1 MSEQDAGSKNPAAQ
15 NEALH
20 LLAFEDDDLA
30 VLSANLQDAL
40 VRIADMA
47 YLPKERRFALLCQ
60 RFDWIAADKGRKER
74 CQTGLHFDAVRKVSI
89 QGFDQTRRDR
99 VLNLL
104 SITFEPS
111 EAPAGTV
118 LLTFSAG
125 GAVRLEVDYIEAQM
139 SDLDLRWKARR
150 RPGHVLGDDKPA

>member
-1 MSEQDAGSKNPAAQ
+1 MSEREAGGGKAGKNASA
-15 NEALH
+15 ESRAFH
-20 LLAFEDDDLA
+20 LLAFEPEDLA
-30 VLSANLQDAL
+30 IMSANLQDAI

-47 YLPKERRFALLCQ
+47 FLPKERRFALICQ
-60 RFDWIAADKGRKER
+60 RFDWVAAETGRVER
-74 CQTGLHFDAVRKVSI
+74 CQCGLHFEAVRKAAV
-89 QGFDQTRRDR
+89 QGFDQKRKDR

-104 SITFEPS
+104 SITFHPGQ
-111 EAPAGTV
+111 APGGSI

-150 RPGHVLGDDKPA
+150 KPEHD

>member
-1 MSEQDAGSKNPAAQ
+1 MGEQNAGEKDQDAKAG
-15 NEALH
+15 ALH

-47 YLPKERRFALLCQ
+47 FLPNESRFALLCQ
-60 RFDWIAADKGRKER
+60 RFDWVAAEKGRMER
-74 CQTGLHFDAVRKVSI
+74 CQTGLHFDAVRKVSV
-89 QGFDQTRRDR
+89 QGFDQKRKDR

-104 SITFEPS
+104 SITFEPT
-111 EAPAGTV
+111 EAPAGVV

-125 GAVRLEVDYIEAQM
+125 GAVRLDVDYIEAQM

-150 RPGHVLGDDKPA
+150 RPGHRLEDDNSR

>member
-1 MSEQDAGSKNPAAQ
+1 MSEQETSANQAGQ
-15 NEALH
+15 TGLH
-20 LLAFEDDDLA
+20 LLAFEEEDLA
-30 VLSANLQDAL
+30 ALSANLQDAI
-40 VRIADMA
+40 VRIADMTF
-47 YLPKERRFALLCQ
+47 LPQERRFALICQ
-60 RFDWIAADKGRKER
+60 RFDWVAAEKGRIER
-74 CQTGLHFDAVRKVSI
+74 CQTGLHFDAVRKASV

-104 SITFEPS
+104 SITFEGT
-111 EAPAGTV
+111 EAPAGTI

-150 RPGHVLGDDKPA
+150 RPGHQLDEDNSG